1 MVIRALGVLFFI
13 LMALALVQCGRMG
26 SPSGGPK
33 DVTPP
38 VLINA
43 EPPNRSINFTA
54 TSFRLEFDEFVKLK
68 DIQNQ
73 LIVSPPLKYPP
84 IITPQGNANK
94 FVEVKIKDTLRPNT
108 TYTFNFGQSIEDNN
122 EGNPNRF
129 LTYVFSTGAY
139 LDSLSLSGVVTDA
152 FNEKADTFISVMLY
166 EMDSTYT
173 DSTIYLQPPS
183 YMTNTLDSTTFFQL
197 NNLKAGR
204 YALMALKDEGKN
216 NMFDQN
222 TDKIG
227 FVTDTIVLPTD
238 SVYGLNLFREVPDYS
253 AAVPSMAS
261 GNRIIFGYT
270 GAKASDLELNLLS
283 TLPDSV
289 KTTVNKDVE
298 KDTLNFW
305 FSPLE
310 ADSLVFTLNNTV
322 EQVLDTFIIKTRK
335 LDSDSLNLRPNQ
347 SSSLDMMAPFFIQAN
362 TPLAALETD
371 SIQLMNLNDSTQMDV
386 KVSLD
391 TLNNR
396 LDVALGKEP
405 NMAYGLTL
413 LPGTLTDFFGQAN
426 DTIDYRLSTASLAD
440 FGNLRLNLA
449 GNISYPLILQLTN
462 EKGETQRE
470 LFASEGNTFE
480 FNLIKPG
487 NYKIR
492 LIQDAN
498 GNQKWDTGSFLEKRQ
513 PESVLYYPKTLEIRA
528 NWDLEETYTLY

>member
-1 MVIRALGVLFFI
+1 MV
-13 LMALALVQCGRMG
+13 
-26 SPSGGPK
+26 
-33 DVTPP
+33 
-38 VLINA
+38 
-43 EPPNRSINFTA
+43 
-54 TSFRLEFDEFVKLK
+54 
-68 DIQNQ
+68 
-73 LIVSPPLKYPP
+73 
-84 IITPQGNANK
+84 
-94 FVEVKIKDTLRPNT
+94 
-108 TYTFNFGQSIEDNN
+108 
-122 EGNPNRF
+122 
-129 LTYVFSTGAY
+129 
-139 LDSLSLSGVVTDA
+139 
-152 FNEKADTFISVMLY
+152 
-166 EMDSTYT
+166 
-173 DSTIYLQPPS
+173 
-183 YMTNTLDSTTFFQL
+183 
-197 NNLKAGR
+197 
-204 YALMALKDEGKN
+204 
-216 NMFDQN
+216 
-222 TDKIG
+222 
-227 FVTDTIVLPTD
+227 
-238 SVYGLNLFREVPDYS
+238 
-253 AAVPSMAS
+253 S

-283 TLPDSV
+283 ALPDSV

-322 EQVLDTFIIKTRK
+322 AQVLDTFTIKTRK

-347 SSSLDMMAPFFIQAN
+347 SSSLDMMVPFFIQAN
-362 TPLAALETD
+362 TPLVALETD

-440 FGNLRLNLA
+440 FGNLRLNLT
-449 GNISYPLILQLTN
+449 GNVNYPLILQLTN

-470 LFASEGNTFE
+470 LFATEGNTFE